1 MWQWKQNPDEPEKG
15 YMPKVGSLVLGTD
28 RLWKIKIDKNSQF
41 KTAQNEA
48 EKMLTEVEKVSFEDL
63 LQEKTKEDEIERPLI
78 QALKTEHEQIHT

>member
-1 MWQWKQNPDEPEKG
+1 
-15 YMPKVGSLVLGTD
+15 MPKVGSLVLGTD